1 MGEFLEATYDK
12 FVFRVKDGCLYNR
25 DDFWAE
31 VKGSV
36 ATVGITDYLQKIKGD
51 VAFLEMVEAGS
62 GVKQGQEIGKV
73 ETIKATFG
81 IISPVTGKVAEV
93 NTELEAS
100 PHLINQDPY
109 GEGWVYR
116 IELSDLAGDKGELLQ
131 SGAYLDLMKEK
142 IAQEKI
148 AKEMKK

>member
-12 FVFRVKDGCLYNR
+12 FVFKVKDGCLYNR
-25 DDFWAE
+25 DDFWARIE
-31 VKGSV
+31 GSV

-51 VAFLEMVEAGS
+51 VAFLEMVEPGAE
-62 GVKQGQEIGKV
+62 VRQGQEIGKV

-81 IISPVTGKVAEV
+81 IISPVTGRVAEV

-131 SGAYLDLMKEK
+131 SGDYLDLMKEK
-142 IAQEKI
+142 IT
-148 AKEMKK
+148 KEMKK

>member
-12 FVFRVKDGCLYNR
+12 FVFKVKDGCLYNR
-25 DDFWAE
+25 DDFWVAA
-31 VKGSV
+31 KGSV

-51 VAFLEMVEAGS
+51 VAFLETVEPGAE
-62 GVKQGQEIGKV
+62 VKQGQEIGKV

-109 GEGWVYR
+109 GEGWIYR
-116 IELSDLAGDKGELLQ
+116 IELTDFEGDKGDLLN
-131 SGAYLDLMKEK
+131 SGDYLDLMKEN
-142 IAQEKI
+142 I